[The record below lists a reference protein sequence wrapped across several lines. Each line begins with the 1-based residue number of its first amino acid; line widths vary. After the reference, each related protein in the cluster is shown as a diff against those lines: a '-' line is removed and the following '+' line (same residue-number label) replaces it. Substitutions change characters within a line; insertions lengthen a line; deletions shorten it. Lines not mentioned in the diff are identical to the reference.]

1 MIELPRTAFTRGEMS
16 MLELVPLGWFSW
28 DFSVLQSGSPI
39 AEIRICSRRE
49 RGVLA
54 VGGSRYN
61 IYREGMMSGQ
71 FILELNG
78 TQLAHA
84 EKRSWR
90 YRSFTVQH
98 EDKTY
103 ILKAES
109 AFRQTFLLSEND
121 RQIGSISP
129 ARMFK
134 RKAMADLPDE
144 LPLSIK
150 VFLLWLTVI
159 LWKRDSEA
167 AVSAAAAG

>member
-1 MIELPRTAFTRGEMS
+1 MS

-28 DFSVLQSGSPI
+28 DFSVTQSGSPV
-39 AEIRICSRRE
+39 AEIRISSRRE
-49 RGVLA
+49 KGVLA

-61 IYREGMMSGQ
+61 IYREGMVSGQ

-78 TQLAHA
+78 IQLAHA
-84 EKRSWR
+84 EKRRR

-144 LPLSIK
+144 LPLSMK

-159 LWKRDSEA
+159 LWKRDSETA
-167 AVSAAAAG
+167 AFAAAAG